1 VAHLLQGLVNPL
13 LLRHGLDM
21 ISRRTTLGAGLSLL
35 AAPFFKAH
43 AQTMTPQARRLVLFF
58 SPNGTAH
65 RTERWHPTS
74 TGPGFTVAPGSI
86 LEPLMPHAANLIPVS
101 GLYFPDAT
109 NHEGGM
115 RAMLTAGG
123 PDSVDQYIA
132 SRLGGSRFQSLSFG
146 VQTSAWGANAQTRM
160 SYAGGQL
167 VQPEDSPANAFT
179 RLFGAV
185 AGGPAELAKLKR
197 RRQSILDAVR
207 GDLGAMKSRLGA
219 HEAAKLDAH
228 LTSLRSMERSLDAPQ
243 PTGAGCGTPVL
254 SMDAQDPT
262 NFPAIAKA
270 QLELMVSA
278 LACDMTRVATIQLA
292 HTVSPLVPTW
302 LGSSVSHHE
311 LSHRGDDEFV
321 KAERWFAQTFGELLT
336 MLDARQDP
344 AGGGTLLET
353 SAVVWVKELGDGG
366 LHTCE
371 DVPFVLAGKAGG
383 RWRTGR
389 YLDRA
394 GVPHVK
400 LLTELCQAMGLTDA
414 AFSDARFPG
423 VLEGLS

>member
-1 VAHLLQGLVNPL
+1 ML
-13 LLRHGLDM
+13 
-21 ISRRTTLGAGLSLL
+21 SRRSALGAGLSLI
-35 AAPFFKAH
+35 AAPFLNAR
-43 AQTMTPQARRLVLFF
+43 AQALPQARRLVLFF
-58 SPNGTAH
+58 TPNGTAH
-65 RTERWHPTS
+65 RVERWHPTS
-74 TGPGFTVAPGSI
+74 TSMGFTVAPGSI
-86 LEPLMPHAANLIPVS
+86 LEPLMAHQASLLPIS

-132 SRLGGSRFQSLSFG
+132 ARIGGGSRFRSLSFG

-167 VQPEDSPANAFT
+167 VHPEDSPANVFT

-185 AGGPAELAKLKR
+185 AGGPTELAKLRR

-207 GDLGAMKSRLGA
+207 GDLGALKSRLGTEQA
-219 HEAAKLDAH
+219 TKLDAH
-228 LTSLRSMERSLDAPQ
+228 LSALRAMEIGLDAP
-243 PTGAGCGTPVL
+243 PPSGMGCTTPVL
-254 SMDAQDPT
+254 SMDSQDPS
-262 NFPAIAKA
+262 NFPAITRA

-278 LACDMTRVATIQLA
+278 LACDMTRVATVQLA

-302 LGSSVSHHE
+302 LGSTTSHHE

-321 KAERWFAQTFGELLT
+321 RAERWFSEQFGALLT
-336 MLDARQDP
+336 LLAARQDP
-344 AGGGTLLET
+344 AGGGSLLDT

-383 RWRTGR
+383 RWNPGR
-389 YLDRA
+389 YLARP
-394 GVPHVK
+394 GVPHTK
-400 LLTELCQAMGLTDA
+400 LLTELCQAMGLTDDYFHDQRYRGA
-414 AFSDARFPG
+414 
-423 VLEGLS
+423 LEGVS